1 MVLIFDVM
9 IPLSCSKKTP
19 SRYFAEKLVLNTLL
33 YAKLNAI
40 NL

>member
-19 SRYFAEKLVLNTLL
+19 LPDKSFVLITDKVRNFV
-33 YAKLNAI
+33 K
-40 NL
+40 